1 MKADY
6 AKRGY
11 HYMKNYGLSKLYLKA
26 RDRLERDRLEK
37 NYQEFLFAG
46 RPAESE
52 LQLQRE
58 HRFAYE
64 PLISIV
70 VPVYRTPEA
79 FLREMVE
86 SVLGQTYASLELCL
100 ADGSGDDDHTERILK
115 AYAEKD
121 PRVRYEKLPENL
133 GIAGNT
139 NAALDLASG
148 DYVALLDHDDFLEEH
163 ALFEIVRFLQN
174 HRNADM
180 LYTDEDKVTFDSKTY
195 FHPHYKP
202 DFSLDLLRSNNY
214 ICHFL
219 VVGKKLL
226 EKAGRYRES
235 FDGAQDYDFILRCS
249 ELAGEIGHI
258 PQVLYHWRCHQAST
272 AGNPDSKSYA
282 YEAGRKAL
290 EEHFERTGTDARIEC
305 MDNPGFYRIKY
316 PVKGD
321 PKVSIVVLD
330 PPDMSSMGRFARA
343 LSRVES
349 YRNVEILILLDA
361 PKKNK
366 LILNF
371 IKEHRQ
377 TLIKVVYCTSAC
389 NKFVTFTSLAEKLDS
404 DYLLFLD
411 GKTGRITRGYMELFL
426 GNAQRPEAG
435 AVGGRVY
442 DSSHRLC
449 YGAKVLGLHGM
460 VGDVF
465 QGLKAGHSGY
475 LHKVILQQNYHAVS
489 EKAMMVKRELFLKA
503 GGFSEDVEDRMKDVD
518 LCLKLEQLGYS
529 NIYEPGIALI
539 LQDHRRGRKLAV
551 RPAAQFMKKWKEL
564 LEVPDA
570 FYNCNLSLDD
580 TDFRIRE

>member
-1 MKADY
+1 
-6 AKRGY
+6 
-11 HYMKNYGLSKLYLKA
+11 MKNYGLSKLYLKA

-46 RPAESE
+46 RPVESE

-148 DYVALLDHDDFLEEH
+148 DYVALLDHDDFLEKH

-174 HRNADM
+174 HRDADM

-235 FDGAQDYDFILRCS
+235 FDGAQDYDFIFRCIEAVS
-249 ELAGEIGHI
+249 PEEICHVPKI
-258 PQVLYHWRCHQAST
+258 LYHWRCHEEST
-272 AGNPDSKSYA
+272 AENPESKTYA
-282 YEAGRKAL
+282 FESGKRAI
-290 EEHFERTGTDARIEC
+290 EEHYRRTGIDAE
-305 MDNPGFYRIKY
+305 
-316 PVKGD
+316 
-321 PKVSIVVLD
+321 
-330 PPDMSSMGRFARA
+330 
-343 LSRVES
+343 
-349 YRNVEILILLDA
+349 
-361 PKKNK
+361 
-366 LILNF
+366 
-371 IKEHRQ
+371 
-377 TLIKVVYCTSAC
+377 VYQG
-389 NKFVTFTSLAEKLDS
+389 E
-404 DYLLFLD
+404 
-411 GKTGRITRGYMELFL
+411 FL
-426 GNAQRPEAG
+426 GLYRT
-435 AVGGRVY
+435 RF
-442 DSSHRLC
+442 HRDHDPLISIIIPN
-449 YGAKVLGLHGM
+449 KDHI
-460 VGDVF
+460 DD
-465 QGLKAGHSGY
+465 LK
-475 LHKVILQQNYHAVS
+475 
-489 EKAMMVKRELFLKA
+489 
-503 GGFSEDVEDRMKDVD
+503 DRKSV
-518 LCLKLEQLGYS
+518 
-529 NIYEPGIALI
+529 
-539 LQDHRRGRKLAV
+539 V
-551 RPAAQFMKKWKEL
+551 
-564 LEVPDA
+564 
-570 FYNCNLSLDD
+570 
-580 TDFRIRE
+580 

>member
-58 HRFAYE
+58 HRFSYE

-148 DYVALLDHDDFLEEH
+148 DYVALLDHDDFLEKH

-174 HRNADM
+174 HRDADM

-305 MDNPGFYRIKY
+305 MDNPDFTG
-316 PVKGD
+316 
-321 PKVSIVVLD
+321 
-330 PPDMSSMGRFARA
+330 
-343 LSRVES
+343 
-349 YRNVEILILLDA
+349 
-361 PKKNK
+361 
-366 LILNF
+366 LN
-371 IKEHRQ
+371 I
-377 TLIKVVYCTSAC
+377 
-389 NKFVTFTSLAEKLDS
+389 
-404 DYLLFLD
+404 
-411 GKTGRITRGYMELFL
+411 
-426 GNAQRPEAG
+426 P
-435 AVGGRVY
+435 
-442 DSSHRLC
+442 
-449 YGAKVLGLHGM
+449 
-460 VGDVF
+460 
-465 QGLKAGHSGY
+465 
-475 LHKVILQQNYHAVS
+475 
-489 EKAMMVKRELFLKA
+489 
-503 GGFSEDVEDRMKDVD
+503 
-518 LCLKLEQLGYS
+518 
-529 NIYEPGIALI
+529 
-539 LQDHRRGRKLAV
+539 
-551 RPAAQFMKKWKEL
+551 
-564 LEVPDA
+564 
-570 FYNCNLSLDD
+570 
-580 TDFRIRE
+580 